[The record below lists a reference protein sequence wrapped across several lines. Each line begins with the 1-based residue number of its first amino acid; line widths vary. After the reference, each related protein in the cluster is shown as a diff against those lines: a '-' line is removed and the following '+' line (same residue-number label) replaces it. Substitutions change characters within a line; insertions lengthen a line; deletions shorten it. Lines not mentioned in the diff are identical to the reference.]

1 MKKIFISCVLVVLS
15 VSVWAQN
22 TKPNTTKKPLAKT
35 EPIPAP
41 VVIPPPPPAPAP
53 VPAPKQQVRP
63 IDGYFKK
70 ISIPQAKVMPLAT
83 IREADIIYSKRVW
96 REIDVREKI
105 NQFFVAPQAS
115 LIEIIKRA
123 LEAGLIA
130 YDPTPAPDKDDLN
143 GDSFSSPLTVQDA
156 MLRLVDSVAVPII
169 DPVTQDKIG
178 ENWVPG
184 TFDSGKYEDYNFR
197 IKEDWVFDK
206 QRSVFEPR
214 IIGIAVLKH
223 KVVRDAD
230 GEVVQDLGYV
240 PCFWLYFPELRE
252 ILAISPVANSHNDA
266 ASLSYDDVFMKRIF
280 SSYIVKVSNVKD
292 QRIEDYVKTSGVDR
306 LKEAERLKK
315 ELLDWEHDLWSY

>member
-15 VSVWAQN
+15 VSVWAQT

-41 VVIPPPPPAPAP
+41 VVIPPTPPPVP
-53 VPAPKQQVRP
+53 VPAPKQQDRP
-63 IDGYFKK
+63 VDGYYKK
-70 ISIPQAKVMPLAT
+70 VSIPQAKVMPLAT

-123 LEAGLIA
+123 VEAGELTA
-130 YDPTPAPDKDDLN
+130 YDPTPAGDKDDLN
-143 GDSFSSPLTVQDA
+143 GDAFATTLTPQKAISLFNDSTLVPDYNEAGEKTGDHMVPNVFSPE
-156 MLRLVDSVAVPII
+156 IY
-169 DPVTQDKIG
+169 K
-178 ENWVPG
+178 N
-184 TFDSGKYEDYNFR
+184 FNFR
-197 IKEDWVFDK
+197 IKEDWIFDK

-214 IIGIAVLKH
+214 IVGLAILRKN
-223 KVVRDAD
+223 VVN
-230 GEVVQDLGYV
+230 GEDQGQNIL
-240 PCFWLYFPELRE
+240 FWLYFPELRN
-252 ILAISPVANSHNDA
+252 ILVSKPVANSHNDA
-266 ASLSYDDVFMKRIF
+266 ATLSYDDVFMKRIF
-280 SSYIVKVSNVKD
+280 SSFIVKTSNVKD
-292 QRIEDYVKTSGVDR
+292 EAIKDYVKTSGVDR